1 MRKEEKLRTKE
12 ERYTKLNARF
22 QRIPRRDKKAL
33 LSDQCKKK
41 KKEENNIMGKTRD
54 FFK

>member
-41 KKEENNIMGKTRD
+41 KKRKTI
-54 FFK
+54 